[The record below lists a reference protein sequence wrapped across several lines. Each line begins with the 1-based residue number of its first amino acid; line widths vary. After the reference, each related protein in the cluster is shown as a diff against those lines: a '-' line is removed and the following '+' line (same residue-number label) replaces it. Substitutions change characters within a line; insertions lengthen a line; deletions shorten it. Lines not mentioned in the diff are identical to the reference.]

1 MSDFQNP
8 DPPMTDRLVKDARR
22 AVRPILIVSAFINIL
37 ILTSPFYMLQVY
49 DRVLSSSQLATLI
62 LVSLFT
68 LVGLIGFGLFDALR
82 SRMLA
87 QTGAMIA
94 RRYTP
99 DVFRMSLGLAKTN
112 SAQSTKLLRDLK
124 QVQSFIGS
132 SSVVPFFDGPFA
144 PLFLALIFVLHW
156 SIGVLTLLGGVILF
170 AIAWASDHYA
180 RQRAQ
185 IARSSGLESMTIAEG
200 FTAGADYLES
210 AGMVDLAVKRHTKIE
225 NQSQMLLLSGQAIT
239 GPAASIS
246 KTIRLVFQSAALG
259 LGAYLVIRPD
269 IAFTPGGM
277 IAGTILMARALS
289 PVEQSIN
296 TWRGFRAA
304 KESFDA
310 LKQLA
315 EKQPS
320 ERTEILMPPPI
331 GKVSVAGIAYTHRGA
346 KDSLVHSASFEI
358 APSNALA
365 IVGASGAGKTTLCR
379 LLTGVEK
386 PVRGSIRIDGAEL
399 INWNKSQLGSTVGY
413 LPQSPVFFD
422 GTIAENISRFGEP
435 LSDADI
441 IAASTSVGA
450 HQLILQLP
458 DGYSTVI
465 GPRGARLSGGQ
476 AQMIGLARANFRKPK
491 VLILDEP
498 TAHLDIETRREF
510 DAFLKASLSDGQ
522 TLIISTHDKA
532 VVAACDLV
540 LVMRQGAVSLRKNER
555 ARSIG
560 VLGAV

>member
-1 MSDFQNP
+1 
-8 DPPMTDRLVKDARR
+8 
-22 AVRPILIVSAFINIL
+22 
-37 ILTSPFYMLQVY
+37 
-49 DRVLSSSQLATLI
+49 
-62 LVSLFT
+62 
-68 LVGLIGFGLFDALR
+68 
-82 SRMLA
+82 
-87 QTGAMIA
+87 
-94 RRYTP
+94 
-99 DVFRMSLGLAKTN
+99 
-112 SAQSTKLLRDLK
+112 
-124 QVQSFIGS
+124 
-132 SSVVPFFDGPFA
+132 
-144 PLFLALIFVLHW
+144 
-156 SIGVLTLLGGVILF
+156 
-170 AIAWASDHYA
+170 
-180 RQRAQ
+180 
-185 IARSSGLESMTIAEG
+185 
-200 FTAGADYLES
+200 
-210 AGMVDLAVKRHTKIE
+210 
-225 NQSQMLLLSGQAIT
+225 
-239 GPAASIS
+239 
-246 KTIRLVFQSAALG
+246 
-259 LGAYLVIRPD
+259 
-269 IAFTPGGM
+269 
-277 IAGTILMARALS
+277 
-289 PVEQSIN
+289 
-296 TWRGFRAA
+296 
-304 KESFDA
+304 
-310 LKQLA
+310 
-315 EKQPS
+315 
-320 ERTEILMPPPI
+320 MPPPI

-346 KDSLVHSASFEI
+346 KDSLFHSVSFEI